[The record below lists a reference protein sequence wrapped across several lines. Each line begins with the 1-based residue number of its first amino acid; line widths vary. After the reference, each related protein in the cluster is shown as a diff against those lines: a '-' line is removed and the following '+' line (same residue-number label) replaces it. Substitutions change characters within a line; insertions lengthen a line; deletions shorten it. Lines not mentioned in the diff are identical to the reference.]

1 MNKNMKGRGYTGDVG
16 ATNDRNM
23 NMPDESLSS
32 DFENDRH
39 KRKFQSILTRHSASK
54 ED

>member
-1 MNKNMKGRGYTGDVG
+1 MNRNNKARGYTGDVG

-23 NMPDESLSS
+23 HMPDDSLSS

-39 KRKFQSILTRHSASK
+39 KCKYSSLYSDQDSVP
-54 ED
+54 